1 MKKFSAVAAAALL
14 CGALALAACGGKPNG
29 EIAGNYREITAA
41 ELNEKLNTFSQNGP
55 EGGSDEEKNLGFA
68 IEERIEIEADTRTEE
83 NEKAPKLFAC
93 DLVLSGETQYV
104 AASGGMDG
112 GENKTGA
119 KARSSHT
126 LSGRIEKSEAA
137 GIEKD
142 IAADYKFTAFLKDGN
157 LYLSVPD
164 MDWLPLK
171 LPEKGKYMLPADMLS
186 ECAFSILAAAAG
198 TSLDAEEILN
208 AYGLKA
214 YADESSGL
222 KLKISADSNAFYAAM
237 ADICGCTRSRAEQYV
252 SFDEFEADLYLEAD
266 GDGAFVRAGLILDI
280 DGSLSVTAGN
290 KAVYG
295 DIKIEADI
303 AVKRFAGEVVTPTDE
318 ELKEYKSLLN
328 AQTAKINFSDINV

>member
-14 CGALALAACGGKPNG
+14 CGALALAACGGGKPNG

-41 ELNEKLNTFSQNGP
+41 ELNEKLNTFNQNGP
-55 EGGSDEEKNLGFA
+55 ESGSDKETFGLM
-68 IEERIEIEADTRTEE
+68 IEERIEIQADTRTGE

-104 AASGGMDG
+104 AASGGTDG

-119 KARSSHT
+119 KARSGHT

-137 GIEKD
+137 GIND

-164 MDWLPLK
+164 ADGLPLK
-171 LPEKGKYMLPADMLS
+171 LPEKGKYMLPADVLS
-186 ECAFSILAAAAG
+186 KCVLPILAAAAK

-222 KLKISADSNAFYAAM
+222 KLKISADSNAFYAAI
-237 ADICGCTRSRAEQYV
+237 ADICGCTLSRAEKLA

-266 GDGAFVRAGLILDI
+266 GGGAFVRGTYIGYRRQSLRYGGEQSGVRGYKNRGGHSRKKIRWRGGYP
-280 DGSLSVTAGN
+280 DGRGAEG
-290 KAVYG
+290 
-295 DIKIEADI
+295 I
-303 AVKRFAGEVVTPTDE
+303 
-318 ELKEYKSLLN
+318 
-328 AQTAKINFSDINV
+328 